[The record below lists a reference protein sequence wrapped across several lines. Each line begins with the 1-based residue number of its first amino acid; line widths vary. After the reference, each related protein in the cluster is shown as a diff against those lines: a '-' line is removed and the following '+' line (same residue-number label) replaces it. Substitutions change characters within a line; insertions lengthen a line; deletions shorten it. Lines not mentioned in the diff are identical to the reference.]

1 MLYHLLYPLRNQYSF
16 LNVFRYITFRAAY
29 ATLTALLLSF
39 LLGPFLIRWLQRFS
53 IEENIRQDGPGGHKN
68 KEGTPTMGGILI
80 LFSLIVPTLLW
91 SDLTNRYVWVV
102 LAATVSFGIIG
113 FIDDYV
119 KLSKWRGLSGF
130 SIRIKFN
137 LQILAAGGIAL
148 YLYYF
153 PANSYTTELT
163 VPFFKNVRPNLY
175 WFYIPFA
182 ILLIVGTSNGVNLTD
197 GLDGLA
203 IVPMIIAAIA
213 FMGLCYLSGHANFAD
228 YLMIINVKGA
238 GELTIFCGTMIGA
251 GLGFLWFNTYP
262 AQVFMGDIGSLS
274 LGAAL
279 GTVALISKHELLL
292 FLIGGLFV
300 IETVSVIIQ
309 VCSYR
314 LLGGKRVFNMAP
326 IHHHF
331 ELKGWAEP
339 KIIVRFW
346 IISIILALLSLSTLK
361 LR

>member
-1 MLYHLLYPLRNQYSF
+1 MLYHLLYPLRNQYSLF
-16 LNVFRYITFRAAY
+16 NVFRYITFRAAY

-39 LLGPFLIRWLQRFS
+39 LLGPFLIRWLQRLS
-53 IEENIRQDGPGGHKN
+53 IGENIRQEGPGCHKN

-119 KLSKWRGLSGF
+119 KLKKWRGASGF

-137 LQILAAGGIAL
+137 LQILAAGSIAL

-163 VPFFKNVRPNLY
+163 VPFFKNFRPNLY

-213 FMGLCYLSGHANFAD
+213 FMGLCYLAGHANFAN